1 MDDAYARVAELA
13 GLLEVELG
21 ADLLGLYL
29 FGSLTA
35 GGYVDGRSD
44 IDLLAVLERDVDEER
59 LPALERLHAG
69 FGARHPEW
77 IERVE
82 VGYVGQSV
90 LQTLADTPAGT
101 IAVIS
106 PGEPLH
112 IKDVEWDW
120 TLNWS
125 VACTKGEVIRG
136 PPALVLGP
144 AVSVG
149 GIPPRRAGA
158 APRLARTRPLAGPG
172 VRSRGA
178 GLCRRHGLSSAVRAR
193 DG

>member
-1 MDDAYARVAELA
+1 MDDAYARLAELA

-44 IDLLAVLERDVDEER
+44 IDLFAVLERDVDEER

-69 FGARHPEW
+69 FGTRHPEW

-82 VGYVGQSV
+82 VGYFGQSV
-90 LQTLADTPAGT
+90 LQTLADTPEGT

-112 IKDVEWDW
+112 IKD
-120 TLNWS
+120 
-125 VACTKGEVIRG
+125 
-136 PPALVLGP
+136 
-144 AVSVG
+144 
-149 GIPPRRAGA
+149 
-158 APRLARTRPLAGPG
+158 
-172 VRSRGA
+172 
-178 GLCRRHGLSSAVRAR
+178 
-193 DG
+193 